1 MKNSLY
7 LKKYVQ
13 MHPENKMGWYLLGKE
28 YEKNGQQGKANYCF
42 NQSGG
47 IFEAFETSRVPSD
60 IWLEYEQKLLKQA
73 EDAERKRRWI
83 RRAAVVLMILILVL
97 IPSVESPERQ
107 SLAERSAQPTEAG
120 QEAAAANGGMPETKD
135 MPGSGKGEG
144 AAEEAGQ
151 PASGTVF
158 TALGED
164 DTNGKA
170 LLLADAL
177 SSTKETKNRLAV
189 QSMKRQGKWLLWSRD
204 LPVSYTM
211 LSSGKGEMTYQ
222 SYNAKECACNPQD
235 QEALQSA
242 ASKWMQEQEELA
254 LLYSAMAAYREKN
267 GALPKSL
274 GDLMQPFPKNWVSG
288 RTPRMQDAFAPMAE
302 WMQTGRSSSVG
313 LEGGSGE
320 TASGTNAPSSP
331 FASTWGQKPFFQQ
344 RLEIIVD
351 KAAHR
356 LAVVS
361 GDKLIRSYKVGLGG
375 ERTPEGKYAISI
387 KVMNPNGRDD
397 GEFGSRGMQLS
408 DTNYAIHGTDEP
420 DSVGKDESKGCIR
433 MSKADIEELFDLV
446 PLGTPVLI
454 SKGGLPDLP
463 LVPKER
469 FLTKPKQDQTNPHQ
483 TYHWL

>member
-13 MHPENKMGWYLLGKE
+13 MHPDNKMGWYLLGKE
-28 YEKNGQQGKANYCF
+28 YEKSGQQGKANYCF

-47 IFEAFETSRVPSD
+47 IYEAFETSRVPSD

-73 EDAERKRRWI
+73 EDSERKRRRI
-83 RRAAVVLMILILVL
+83 RRAAVALMILILVL
-97 IPSVESPERQ
+97 IPSVESPQRQ
-107 SLAERSAQPTEAG
+107 SLAEESTNSREEVQ
-120 QEAAAANGGMPETKD
+120 AAAAADDMPEKKD
-135 MPGSGKGEG
+135 TGKGEG
-144 AAEEAGQ
+144 AAAESGQ

-164 DTNGKA
+164 DGNGKA
-170 LLLADAL
+170 HLLAAEM
-177 SSTKETKNRLAV
+177 SSAQETRNRLAV
-189 QSMKRQGKWLLWSRD
+189 LTMKRQGKWLLWSRD

-211 LSSGKGEMTYQ
+211 LSGGKGKMTYQ
-222 SYNAKECACNPQD
+222 SYNAKDCACKPQD

-242 ASKWMQEQEELA
+242 AAIWTLEQEELA

-267 GALPKSL
+267 GALPKSVN
-274 GDLMQPFPKNWVSG
+274 DLTRPFPENWVSG
-288 RTPRMQDAFAPMAE
+288 RTPRMQEAFAPMAE
-302 WMQTGRSSSVG
+302 WMQSGGSSSKG
-313 LEGGSGE
+313 QEGGSGE
-320 TASGTNAPSSP
+320 TASGANTPSSP
-331 FASTWGQKPFFQQ
+331 FASTWGQKPFLQE

-375 ERTPEGKYAISI
+375 ERTPEGKYKISI

-420 DSVGKDESKGCIR
+420 DSMGKDESKGCIR
-433 MSKADIEELFDLV
+433 MSRADIEELFDLV

-454 SKGGLPDLP
+454 SKGVLPDLP